1 MWETC
6 PLVHT
11 NCTIAP
17 GERFRLR
24 DSVLRCAVGCE
35 SCGYMQ
41 LAAAD
46 AFRSFLCTRHRRPP
60 PSTKM
65 RTQSNPDGRAVSKS
79 TNQPVSANSFLRA
92 FCFALC
98 SVANE
103 AKNRTKQQKSTV
115 RRRLSSRWL
124 CCCRLIIASSP
135 TSSPGICV
143 YTKFLHFHVSP
154 SDETTNILG
163 KGWGPG

>member
-65 RTQSNPDGRAVSKS
+65 RTQSNPDGRAASKS
-79 TNQPVSANSFLRA
+79 TNQPVSVNSFLRA

-98 SVANE
+98 SVTLNKTTKKHCPSSTLFSLAVLLPFDYCFFAN
-103 AKNRTKQQKSTV
+103 Q
-115 RRRLSSRWL
+115 LSGDMCLHQIPSLSRF
-124 CCCRLIIASSP
+124 S
-135 TSSPGICV
+135 V
-143 YTKFLHFHVSP
+143 
-154 SDETTNILG
+154 
-163 KGWGPG
+163 